1 MMSKRFAPLSW
12 VFVSFEFTSIK
23 TRMWR
28 KRSGGPSGAKGH
40 AARPRA
46 PFSLSRGSTGWP
58 MLRSRW
64 LMVVAAAMFINT
76 SYGTLSYSFSVLVTR
91 EAAGGTLGKT
101 AVSIGFAAALLV
113 SGAAALVTG
122 TVADRFGSRRL
133 MASGSLVG
141 G

>member
-1 MMSKRFAPLSW
+1 
-12 VFVSFEFTSIK
+12 
-23 TRMWR
+23 
-28 KRSGGPSGAKGH
+28 
-40 AARPRA
+40 
-46 PFSLSRGSTGWP
+46 
-58 MLRSRW
+58 
-64 LMVVAAAMFINT
+64 MVVAAAMFINT

-101 AVSIGFAAALLV
+101 AVSIGFAAALLL

-141 G
+141 GVGLAAFSRSAEPWQAIVLLALVVGPAMAATFYEPVYVLMNRWFEPAERPRTVTRTGG